1 VFVLR
6 KCLDDPHLLDRA
18 NIGAVQNRQESTVN
32 NLSAKSTNLQA
43 SRSRVQDKD
52 FDQETKSLTDSHML
66 NQAAQ
71 AMLARAEQWAQ
82 HVTQLLQ

>member
-1 VFVLR
+1 MFVLR
-6 KCLDDPHLLDRA
+6 KCLGDPYLLDRA
-18 NIGAVQNRQESTVN
+18 NIGAVQNRLETAVN

-43 SRSRVQDKD
+43 SRSRVQDAD
-52 FDQETKSLTDSHML
+52 FTEESISLANGHML

-71 AMLARAEQWAQ
+71 AILARTEQWAQ

>member
-6 KCLDDPHLLDRA
+6 KCLGDPHLLDHA
-18 NIGAVQNRQESTVN
+18 NIGAVQNRQETAVN
-32 NLSAKSTNLQA
+32 NLPAKRTNLQA

-52 FDQETKSLTDSHML
+52 FDQESKSLVNSHML